1 MNIQTVG
8 AVGPMAGLLRSARPL
23 QWIKNLLVF
32 AAPGAAGVLL
42 TSSNL
47 GISLVVF
54 LAFCLAASGTYF
66 WNDIADLQADQ
77 AHPIK
82 RYRPIAAGQVSLG
95 LAKGTGTSLLIA
107 GPLLLVG
114 LQLWTALAILLGYIV
129 LTLAYSVWFKHVAVL
144 DLVVIASGFVLRAA
158 AGAVAVSVSMSGWFL
173 LFIIFGAL
181 FVVTGKRYA
190 EMANLAADPLAPA
203 MGSTRGTLATYRAGY
218 LRDVMVVNC
227 GGAILT
233 YCLWAFEARRD
244 SGGSLIFYELSILP
258 VIVAMFR
265 YLLILDLGM
274 GSAPEEVLTR
284 DRVLQISGLAWIL
297 IFTLAVYLT

>member
-8 AVGPMAGLLRSARPL
+8 AMGSLAGLLRSARPL

-32 AAPGAAGVLL
+32 AAPAAAGVLL
-42 TSSNL
+42 IPRNL
-47 GISLVVF
+47 GLVLGVF

-66 WNDIADLQADQ
+66 WNDIADLQEDRV
-77 AHPIK
+77 HPVK
-82 RYRPIAAGQVSLG
+82 RYRPIAAGHVPLDV
-95 LAKGTGTSLLIA
+95 AKGVGTCLLLA
-107 GPLLLVG
+107 GPLLLLG
-114 LQLWTALAILLGYIV
+114 LQMWTALAILVGYIA
-129 LTLAYSVWFKHVAVL
+129 LTLSYSIWLKHVAVL

-158 AGAVAVSVSMSGWFL
+158 AGAVAVSVYMSGWFL

-190 EMANLAADPLAPA
+190 EIANLAADPLAPT
-203 MGSTRGTLATYRAGY
+203 MGNTRSTLAIYRAGF

-244 SGGSLIFYELSILP
+244 SGGSLILYELTILP
-258 VIVAMFR
+258 VILAMFR
-265 YLLILDLGM
+265 YLLILDLGK
-274 GSAPEEVLTR
+274 GSAPEEVLVR
-284 DRVLQISGLAWIL
+284 DKVLQISGLAWVV

>member
-1 MNIQTVG
+1 MSIQTEGTLGSFSGV
-8 AVGPMAGLLRSARPL
+8 VQTARPL

-42 TSSNL
+42 VPSNL
-47 GISLVVF
+47 AITLLVFV
-54 LAFCLAASGTYF
+54 AFCLAASGTYF
-66 WNDIADLQADQ
+66 WNDIADLPSDR
-77 AHPIK
+77 AHPDK
-82 RYRPIAAGQVSLG
+82 RNRPIAAGRVSVG
-95 LAKGTGTSLLIA
+95 TAKIVGTSLLIA
-107 GPLLLVG
+107 GPLVMVG
-114 LQLWTALAILLGYIV
+114 LQAWTGVAILIGYIA
-129 LTLAYSVWFKHVAVL
+129 LTLSYSIWLKHVAVL

-158 AGAVAVSVSMSGWFL
+158 AGAVAVSVTMSGWFL

-181 FVVTGKRYA
+181 FVVTGKRFA
-190 EMANLAADPLAPA
+190 EIAKLAADPLSPA
-203 MGSTRGTLATYRAGY
+203 LGSTRGTLATYRSGY

-244 SGGSLIFYELSILP
+244 AGGSLILYELTILP

-274 GSAPEEVLTR
+274 GAAPEDVLVR
-284 DRVLQISGLAWIL
+284 DRVLQVSGLAWIV